1 MAYYLSEC
9 SQFMCVAG
17 LHFQYL
23 QVGLESMIL
32 LSKTLFCKLY
42 GLQFF
47 LTCDIDSQ

>member
-9 SQFMCVAG
+9 SKFMGIAG
-17 LHFQYL
+17 LHLQYL

-32 LSKTLFCKLY
+32 LSKILFCKLY

-47 LTCDIDSQ
+47 DM